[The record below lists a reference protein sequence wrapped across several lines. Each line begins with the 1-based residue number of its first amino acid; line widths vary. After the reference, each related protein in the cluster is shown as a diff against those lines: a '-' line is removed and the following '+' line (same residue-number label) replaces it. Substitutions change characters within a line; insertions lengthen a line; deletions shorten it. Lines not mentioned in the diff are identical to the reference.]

1 MEDSKIIELYIKRDE
16 NAIVKTKERYGKQL
30 RALAFRILRD
40 SEDAEEC
47 ENDTYLKAWRSIPP
61 QEPLYLFAYLS
72 KICRNNALHK
82 LEWSQAEKRSAEIV
96 KLTDELAICI
106 PDRSSMQKFEEIELG
121 EIISAFLR
129 TVSQE
134 DRIIFVRRYY
144 LSEPISDITTALGVS
159 SSKVKSSLFRTRN
172 KLKKF
177 LSKEEYR

>member
-16 NAIVKTKERYGKQL
+16 NAIVKTKERYGKRL